1 MRRRQVLPPI
11 TADEGEGNVTRL
23 QRVGNSADRLAGKM
37 RIEQGTMHILPRDGL
52 KRVANIACGADYGK
66 PRLLQ
71 DAGNVESDEEFVFN
85 HEDPCRSHPRLPL
98 PAKQCFGHEFI

>member
-1 MRRRQVLPPI
+1 MCRRQVFPSI
-11 TADEGEGNVTRL
+11 AADEGEGDVTRF
-23 QRVGNSADRLAGKM
+23 QRIGNSADRLAGKM
-37 RIEQGTMHILPRDGL
+37 RIEQSAMHVLPRDGL

-71 DAGNVESDEEFVFN
+71 DAGNVERDEKFVFN

-98 PAKQCFGHEFI
+98 PR